1 MDRRSPAHAAVAMVT
16 GPLLALTPD
25 SPVHRFSA
33 SDSARDDGPSHT
45 DRGDIMTTH
54 VSDASFDSDVLK
66 ASKPVLV
73 DFWAPWCGPCVR
85 MSPILEELADSLK
98 DKVVVAKLNVDENPK
113 ISKTYG
119 IRGIPTFMIFKNGQE
134 IGRAHV

>member
-1 MDRRSPAHAAVAMVT
+1 
-16 GPLLALTPD
+16 
-25 SPVHRFSA
+25 
-33 SDSARDDGPSHT
+33 
-45 DRGDIMTTH
+45 MTTH

-113 ISKTYG
+113 ISRNYG
-119 IRGIPTFMIFKNGQE
+119 IKGIPTFMIFKNGQVAGSRVSAMSKTDLFKWVE
-134 IGRAHV
+134 SVI